1 MSDELRQASDEGSA
15 VEPGT
20 HSLPL
25 DRFNAFSDGVF
36 AIAITLL
43 AIEIAVPPE
52 GVPLLTALREMWP
65 EFLGYYI
72 SFAFIGGIW
81 ITHSGVTKFM
91 KGGDSTAYA
100 LNLVLLL
107 LVGLLPF
114 TTSLMVTRLRGQDA
128 GLATLIYGVDV
139 LLASLVMSLLILYL
153 AREPDLLKDD
163 LDEATLRRVARQRW
177 ASIGLSGVAIAVAV
191 VAPHLAAG
199 LYLVA
204 STSLLII
211 PLLGMRRHRR
221 RRRAA

>member
-1 MSDELRQASDEGSA
+1 MSGESRQTSAAGSA
-15 VEPGT
+15 VERDT

-91 KGGDSTAYA
+91 RLGDSAAYA

-107 LVGLLPF
+107 FVGLLPF
-114 TTSLMVTRLRGQDA
+114 TTSLMVTRLRGEDA
-128 GLATLIYGVDV
+128 GLATLLYGVDV
-139 LLASLVMSLLILYL
+139 LLASLVMSLLIFYL
-153 AREPDLLKDD
+153 AREPALLVDD

-177 ASIGLSGVAIAVAV
+177 ASIGLNGVAIALAL
-191 VAPHLAAG
+191 VAPQVAAG

-204 STSLLII
+204 STTLLII

-221 RRRAA
+221 QRRMG